1 MNWHSRYKNLLRGLA
16 KLDLAKNGGTFG
28 NKEVAEIIGNT
39 PDSVKSTT
47 QPNKDFPRWA
57 KLSIVIYE
65 SLIKKAR
72 KEEGNEVYAL
82 LGTVTDYYDKA
93 EKTASEVV
101 EKMARQILREHTEL
115 DKFVMAMGT
124 YFFVD
129 ENDNNIDTF
138 RSIVSG
144 DLEKA
149 FEPLNTFIG
158 EWDDVLK
165 ITGEAMTFTA
175 DGIKVTEW

>member
-1 MNWHSRYKNLLRGLA
+1 MNKHKTA
-16 KLDLAKNGGTFG
+16 TD
-28 NKEVAEIIGNT
+28 
-39 PDSVKSTT
+39 
-47 QPNKDFPRWA
+47 
-57 KLSIVIYE
+57 
-65 SLIKKAR
+65 
-72 KEEGNEVYAL
+72 VYTL
-82 LGTVTDYYDKA
+82 LGTVADYYKKA

-101 EKMARQILREHTEL
+101 EKMARQILREHPEL
-115 DKFVMAMGT
+115 DRFVMAMGT

-129 ENDNNIDTF
+129 KNDNNIDTF
-138 RSIVSG
+138 DSIVSD

-175 DGIKVTEW
+175 DGIKITEW